1 MTAETPVATGQA
13 GQVGQDEASTNGL
26 APGALMFA
34 ILGAE
39 QPERHAGLSALGRE
53 MVYTLR
59 RAISLLER
67 GTRAEPDPSL
77 LLRAGEAAW
86 LAGELDVAGNCYR
99 AAAPQLV
106 ELAESAGRTGG
117 TSADYYRQAL
127 GAAWM
132 AMTCA
137 VADEKQ
143 RAADNSALRGIVRQ
157 MQASIQRLQSNT
169 SQTLTRLALDVLRVR
184 GGWLVND
191 MDLPRYFVQA
201 ERAANA
207 LDTHSKA
214 AFVGGRDQL
223 ALAAIR
229 AVVEDRPEQH
239 GAALTRLDAG
249 LQALVLEPPS
259 VYDLMDE
266 ELLALQAASA
276 KRGAKLPALKLAPAA
291 GARVSELLPLVS

>member
-1 MTAETPVATGQA
+1 MTTEIQQVEA
-13 GQVGQDEASTNGL
+13 GQEGATGL

-34 ILGAE
+34 ILGGE
-39 QPERHAGLSALGRE
+39 QPEQHPGLSALGRE
-53 MVYTLR
+53 MAYTLR
-59 RAISLLER
+59 HAIALVER

-77 LLRAGEAAW
+77 LLRGGEAAW
-86 LAGELDVAGNCYR
+86 LAGELDAAGSCYR

-106 ELAESAGRTGG
+106 ELAEGAGRAGG

-127 GAAWM
+127 SAAWM
-132 AMTCA
+132 AMACA
-137 VADEKQ
+137 GDDEKQ

-157 MQASIQRLQSNT
+157 MQASIQRLQANT
-169 SQTLTRLALDVLRVR
+169 SQTLARLALEVLRVR

-201 ERAANA
+201 ERTANG
-207 LDTHSKA
+207 LDAHSKS
-214 AFVGGRDQL
+214 AFNGGRDQL

-239 GAALTRLDAG
+239 AAPLTRLDAA
-249 LQALVLEPPS
+249 LQALVIDPPS

-266 ELLALQAASA
+266 ELLALQAASV

-291 GARVSELLPLVS
+291 GSRVAELLPLVS